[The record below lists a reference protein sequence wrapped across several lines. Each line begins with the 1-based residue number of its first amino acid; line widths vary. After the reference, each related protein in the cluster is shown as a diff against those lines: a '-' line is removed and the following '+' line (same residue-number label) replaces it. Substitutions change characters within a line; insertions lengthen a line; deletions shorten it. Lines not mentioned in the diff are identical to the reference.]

1 MIKLLKSKV
10 LDFIFFYDIIILT
23 KRLEGEIMC
32 SKIDN
37 VQLKLIKAIR
47 MLVFLCAV
55 ASLLAGIWITYS
67 TKVLFSSRASL
78 ALVLG
83 ASVLICIYTFNKD
96 LKENKI
102 DGTRSIAYFL
112 SLGRCVF
119 FSLTLYGIMENNM
132 ALIIL
137 FASLAVLFIF
147 LPVWYIALQNR
158 LKVIRDENDKND

>member
-83 ASVLICIYTFNKD
+83 ASVLTCIYTFNKD

-147 LPVWYIALQNR
+147 LPVWYIDLQNR
-158 LKVIRDENDKND
+158 LKAIRDENDKND